1 MSNSSPN
8 KDEKSLILEKM
19 GQEVNIFIKM
29 QSNFYKYIQMHDAVV
44 DEKLINK
51 QLHAQLEEL
60 EDDRSMINSDIS
72 DFSDFSDI
80 TNEEH
85 QCDILEKAE

>member
-1 MSNSSPN
+1 
-8 KDEKSLILEKM
+8 
-19 GQEVNIFIKM
+19 
-29 QSNFYKYIQMHDAVV
+29 MHDAVV